1 LKRLESVSKSP
12 VYSHF
17 SETLSGV
24 STIRAY
30 SVCDQFIAKNDQ
42 NIDTNNS
49 CFFASLISNRWLS
62 IRLEMVANLIV
73 LFAAIFA
80 VLQRDYL
87 DPSSVG
93 LIISYALNTTQNLN
107 YLVRSTSEIETKYV
121 NNYFVTGEL
130 QISLTQHL
138 IN

>member
-1 LKRLESVSKSP
+1 M
-12 VYSHF
+12 
-17 SETLSGV
+17 

-30 SVCDQFIAKNDQ
+30 SACEQFIAKNDH
-42 NIDTNNS
+42 NMDVNNS

-80 VLQRDYL
+80 VLKRDDL
-87 DPSSVG
+87 DPASVG

-107 YLVRSTSEIETKYV
+107 YLVRSTSEIETK
-121 NNYFVTGEL
+121 
-130 QISLTQHL
+130 
-138 IN
+138 

>member
-1 LKRLESVSKSP
+1 MKRLESVTKSP

-30 SVCDQFIAKNDQ
+30 SMCDQFIEKNDK
-42 NIDTNNS
+42 NIDINNS
-49 CFFASLISNRWLS
+49 CFFVSLISNRWLS

-80 VLQRDYL
+80 VLKRDDL
-87 DPSSVG
+87 DSSSVG

-107 YLVRSTSEIETKYV
+107 YLVRSTSEIETK
-121 NNYFVTGEL
+121 
-130 QISLTQHL
+130 
-138 IN
+138 